1 LKTSDEFISCSVSTQ
16 YYHYIIYY
24 INLNTTLSAYSMKH
38 KTPYSEKTKTKKK
51 VHKHQHMDM
60 YEGVGEISMDT

>member
-1 LKTSDEFISCSVSTQ
+1 
-16 YYHYIIYY
+16 
-24 INLNTTLSAYSMKH
+24 MKH